1 MVSTV
6 SWVSES
12 STGGMFVGTIRLGL
26 SNDVT
31 WKGSPTGFPLTASK
45 RMPHTLKKPS
55 RPETKYIV
63 FPSGDH
69 RGLSSQCLPSVMRIH
84 GPPVAAITYSV
95 DSTCTGLVSQSFKD
109 DPSTIGREVALIKVV
124 RRAGSDFLRRRF
136 CIRPGGHRQQP
147 DVRVTGGAIFL
158 RYQKPLAVTGPIVRI
173 SVRSAGC
180 SEWFF
185 GAALA

>member
-1 MVSTV
+1 MDSTCLSALYGPTLSSIQMLPETSAMVSTSF

-95 DSTCTGLVSQSFKD
+95 V
-109 DPSTIGREVALIKVV
+109 PVHWIGFSKFE
-124 RRAGSDFLRRRF
+124 
-136 CIRPGGHRQQP
+136 
-147 DVRVTGGAIFL
+147 
-158 RYQKPLAVTGPIVRI
+158 
-173 SVRSAGC
+173 
-180 SEWFF
+180 
-185 GAALA
+185 

>member
-1 MVSTV
+1 MVGCPVRAMNRFKLSCTALYGPTLSSIQMLPETSAIVSTSF

-55 RPETKYIV
+55 RPDTKYIV

-84 GPPVAAITYSV
+84 GPPLAATTYSV
-95 DSTCTGLVSQSFKD
+95 DSTVLD
-109 DPSTIGREVALIKVV
+109 W
-124 RRAGSDFLRRRF
+124 FLQASKM
-136 CIRPGGHRQQP
+136 IHRP
-147 DVRVTGGAIFL
+147 L
-158 RYQKPLAVTGPIVRI
+158 
-173 SVRSAGC
+173 
-180 SEWFF
+180 
-185 GAALA
+185 